1 VIQSA
6 AMPAFR
12 NLVPDSALNQ
22 EMIQLLRTSGGRAPA
37 DEVAG
42 AVLQLPGIDL
52 PSAVL
57 LLSELVREDWR
68 LTLDAESGELLLD
81 CEDHDLRP
89 LDQTDYVVFDVETTG
104 PKLPPGRVMELGA
117 CRVQGGQI
125 VSEFQT
131 LLNPRAPIPPF
142 VSRLTGI
149 TESMV
154 RSAPTFEEVAD
165 EWLLFAGDAVLVAHD
180 APFDVRSVNHE
191 VSLVHPGRRMA
202 NTYLCTVTLARRLY
216 PELGFYRLHALA
228 EHFGVPLPNHHRAA
242 SDALAT
248 AGVFLRLLED
258 LRQHGVTNVGSA
270 RRFNAKTPRRPKRKG
285 VAQSASSADF

>member
-1 VIQSA
+1 MQS
-6 AMPAFR
+6 FR

-37 DEVAG
+37 AAVAE
-42 AVLQLPGIDL
+42 AVLQLPGID
-52 PSAVL
+52 PASAAL
-57 LLSELVREDWR
+57 LLSELVRDDWR
-68 LTLDAESGELLLD
+68 LALDAATGELLLD
-81 CEDHDLRP
+81 GEDYDRRL
-89 LDQTDYVVFDVETTG
+89 LDETDYVIFDVETTG

-117 CRVQGGQI
+117 CRVQGGQV

-149 TESMV
+149 TEQMV
-154 RSAPTFEEVAD
+154 KSAPAFEEVAD

-180 APFDVRSVNHE
+180 APFDVRAVNHE

-202 NTYLCTVTLARRLY
+202 NAHLCTVTLARRLY

-228 EHFGVPLPNHHRAA
+228 QHFGVPHRSRHRAG
-242 SDALAT
+242 SDARAT
-248 AGVFLRLLED
+248 AGVFLRLLEE
-258 LRQHGVTNVGSA
+258 LRQHGVGEVGAA
-270 RRFNAKTPRRPKRKG
+270 RRFSAKAARGPRRKG
-285 VAQSASSADF
+285 LAQSASSAER